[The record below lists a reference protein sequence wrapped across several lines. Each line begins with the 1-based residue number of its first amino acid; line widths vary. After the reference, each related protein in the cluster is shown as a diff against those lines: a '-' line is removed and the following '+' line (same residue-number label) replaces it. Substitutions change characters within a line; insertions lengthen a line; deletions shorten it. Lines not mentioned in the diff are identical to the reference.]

1 MDHQVDLT
9 RYAER
14 IGYSGEFRANF
25 ATLTAIQQAQTCSIP
40 FENFSV
46 LLHQPVKI
54 DLASLE
60 EKLVT
65 QWRGGY
71 CFEQNSLLLGVLNQI
86 GFDAKPFSGRVRID
100 RSRDMTPPRTHL
112 FVMVTLDGKTW
123 VVDSGVG
130 SLSLT
135 SPIEFVEDL
144 VQQTSHEPRR
154 VVRESSVY
162 FHQALRGVDWIDV
175 YEFTGEQMP
184 MIDREVSNWWTSTC
198 PDAKFSQNMMAS
210 VARPNG
216 ERLALLN
223 GTFVHRN
230 DGEVLREIEIRSDAQ
245 LHEILGQEFG
255 LLFPTGT
262 DLGSVGCPWR
272 TN

>member
-46 LLHQPVKI
+46 LLRHPVYI
-54 DLASLE
+54 DLPFLE

-144 VQQTSHEPRR
+144 VQQTPAFFEAAVSRLEDDLGGAYNYAATHFGGYNLYIHAATRNVHFAQEVTSGRLKLRRTIPAQSREP
-154 VVRESSVY
+154 
-162 FHQALRGVDWIDV
+162 
-175 YEFTGEQMP
+175 
-184 MIDREVSNWWTSTC
+184 
-198 PDAKFSQNMMAS
+198 
-210 VARPNG
+210 
-216 ERLALLN
+216 
-223 GTFVHRN
+223 
-230 DGEVLREIEIRSDAQ
+230 
-245 LHEILGQEFG
+245 ILG
-255 LLFPTGT
+255 
-262 DLGSVGCPWR
+262 
-272 TN
+272 